1 MYGWLKISPTR
12 TVFLAINSK
21 HSEEVVNLANATIV
35 VKNKNTFF
43 HFLFSLF
50 AALSFFFNHH
60 LNQNYWPKAI
70 KKGLTAKK
78 MPKISLSFSALY
90 PIENGSASYYVSF
103 FTWLCYF
110 GIICVFFI
118 HFPHIFISHKSD
130 ALNMLIKC
138 DHLRRNCWLR
148 NWKVTATVVV
158 IDRMGKNG
166 RKKRANTKGNMEKIT
181 LLYLFFPEW
190 ILCYFLC
197 CRFFFLHFFFTVL
210 KLFSAFLR

>member
-1 MYGWLKISPTR
+1 
-12 TVFLAINSK
+12 
-21 HSEEVVNLANATIV
+21 
-35 VKNKNTFF
+35 
-43 HFLFSLF
+43 
-50 AALSFFFNHH
+50 
-60 LNQNYWPKAI
+60 
-70 KKGLTAKK
+70 

-166 RKKRANTKGNMEKIT
+166 RKKTCEHKRKHGKNNTFVSIFSRVDFM
-181 LLYLFFPEW
+181 LFFVLP
-190 ILCYFLC
+190 FLFPP
-197 CRFFFLHFFFTVL
+197 FFFHGLEIV
-210 KLFSAFLR
+210 

>member
-1 MYGWLKISPTR
+1 MPPLLWKTKTPFFISCFP
-12 TVFLAINSK
+12 FLRL
-21 HSEEVVNLANATIV
+21 LA
-35 VKNKNTFF
+35 
-43 HFLFSLF
+43 
-50 AALSFFFNHH
+50 FFFNHH

-70 KKGLTAKK
+70 KKGLTAKKK

>member
-1 MYGWLKISPTR
+1 MPPLLWKTKTP
-12 TVFLAINSK
+12 
-21 HSEEVVNLANATIV
+21 
-35 VKNKNTFF
+35 FF
-43 HFLFSLF
+43 HLLFSLF
-50 AALSFFFNHH
+50 AALSFFFQSSLESKLLTKSN
-60 LNQNYWPKAI
+60 
-70 KKGLTAKK
+70 KKRADSKKK

-166 RKKRANTKGNMEKIT
+166 RKKNVRTQKEIWK
-181 LLYLFFPEW
+181 
-190 ILCYFLC
+190 
-197 CRFFFLHFFFTVL
+197 
-210 KLFSAFLR
+210 K